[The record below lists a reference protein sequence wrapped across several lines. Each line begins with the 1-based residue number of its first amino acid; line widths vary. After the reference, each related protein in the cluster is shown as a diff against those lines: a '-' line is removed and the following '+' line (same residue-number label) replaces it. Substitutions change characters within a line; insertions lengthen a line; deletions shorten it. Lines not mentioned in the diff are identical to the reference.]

1 MSDKDEW
8 LERTALLYGQKR
20 LEHFRKSR
28 VLIAGLGGVGAYA
41 AEMLCRT
48 GIGSLVIADA
58 DPISPSNINRQLPA
72 LHSTIGQQ
80 KTAVLA
86 ERFHDINPSLHLDII
101 NTYLSDDNILPL
113 LQQFQPDFV
122 VDAIDT
128 VRCKCTLI
136 ETCLR
141 LNIPIVSA
149 MGAGAKTDISRIRID
164 DLWKTSQCGLAKAVR
179 SYLRRDGFARK
190 KLPVVFSDEPVRHQA
205 IILVD
210 GERNKKSTAGTV
222 AYMTAT
228 FGNYLAWYVL
238 EHLQ

>member
-8 LERTALLYGQKR
+8 LERTALLYGQER
-20 LEHFRKSR
+20 LEHFKKSR

-48 GIGSLVIADA
+48 GIGSLIIADA
-58 DPISPSNINRQLPA
+58 DTISPSNINRQLPA
-72 LHSTIGQQ
+72 LHSTVGQQ

-86 ERFHDINPSLHLDII
+86 HRFHDINPSLHIDIVD
-101 NTYLSDDNILPL
+101 TFLSDENILPL

-164 DLWKTSQCGLAKAVR
+164 DLWKTSQCGLAKVVR
-179 SYLRRDGFARK
+179 SYLRRDGFSRK
-190 KLPVVFSDEPVRHQA
+190 KLPVVFSDEPVKRQA
-205 IILVD
+205 VILIN

-238 EHLQ
+238 EHL

>member
-8 LERTALLYGQKR
+8 LERTALLYGQER

-48 GIGSLVIADA
+48 GIGSLIIADA
-58 DPISPSNINRQLPA
+58 DTISPSNINRQLPA
-72 LHSTIGQQ
+72 LHSTIGMQ

-86 ERFHDINPSLHLDII
+86 RRFHDINPSLHIDIV
-101 NTYLSDDNILPL
+101 NTFLSDENILPL

-164 DLWKTSQCGLAKAVR
+164 DLWKTSQCGLAKVVR
-179 SYLRRDGFARK
+179 SYLRRDGFSRK
-190 KLPVVFSDEPVRHQA
+190 KLPVVFSDEPVKRQA
-205 IILVD
+205 VMLIN

-238 EHLQ
+238 EHL

>member
-8 LERTALLYGQKR
+8 LERTALLYGQER

-48 GIGSLVIADA
+48 GIGSLIIADA
-58 DPISPSNINRQLPA
+58 DTISPSNINRQLPA
-72 LHSTIGQQ
+72 LHSTVGQP

-86 ERFHDINPSLHLDII
+86 HRFHDINPLLHIDIV
-101 NTYLSDDNILPL
+101 NTFLSDENILPL

-164 DLWKTSQCGLAKAVR
+164 DLWKTSQCGLAKVVR
-179 SYLRRDGFARK
+179 SYLRRDGFSRK
-190 KLPVVFSDEPVRHQA
+190 KLPVVFSDEPVKRQA
-205 IILVD
+205 VMLIN

-238 EHLQ
+238 EHL

>member
-8 LERTALLYGQKR
+8 LERTALLYGHER
-20 LEHFRKSR
+20 LEHFKKSR

-48 GIGSLVIADA
+48 GIGSLIIADA
-58 DPISPSNINRQLPA
+58 DTISLSNINRQLPA
-72 LHSTIGQQ
+72 LHSTVGQQ
-80 KTAVLA
+80 KTDVLA
-86 ERFHDINPSLHLDII
+86 RRFHDINPSLHIDIV
-101 NTYLSDDNILPL
+101 NTFMSDENILPL

-149 MGAGAKTDISRIRID
+149 MGAGAKTDISHIRID
-164 DLWKTSQCGLAKAVR
+164 DLWKTSQCGLAKVVR
-179 SYLRRDGFARK
+179 SYLRRDGFSRR
-190 KLPVVFSDEPVRHQA
+190 KLPVVFSDEPVKRQA
-205 IILVD
+205 VMLID

-238 EHLQ
+238 EHL